1 MTYEFIIRDVKTKED
16 LFFRKKVPENRFA
29 AVKEAYE
36 VQLKREKEKDRW
48 GGGDLVL
55 LINRCDDE
63 GNFEEIVQ

>member
-16 LFFRKKVPENRFA
+16 IFFRKKVPENRFA

-36 VQLKREKEKDRW
+36 IQLKREKEKDHRA
-48 GGGDLVL
+48 DLVL

-63 GNFEEIVQ
+63 GNFEEVVQ

>member
-16 LFFRKKVPENRFA
+16 LFFRKKVPDNRYN

-36 VQLKREKEKDRW
+36 TQLKREKEKDHLA
-48 GGGDLVL
+48 DLVL

-63 GNFEEIVQ
+63 GNFEEVVQ

>member
-16 LFFRKKVPENRFA
+16 IWFRKKVPENRFA

-36 VQLKREKEKDRW
+36 IELKRKKEQDYRA
-48 GGGDLVL
+48 DLVL

-63 GNFEEIVQ
+63 GNFEEVVQ

>member
-36 VQLKREKEKDRW
+36 IQLKREKEKDHW
-48 GGGDLVL
+48 ADLVL

-63 GNFEEIVQ
+63 GNFEEVVQ